1 VELYVTKGRPDDG
14 AMRGLIGL
22 SLVFLIL
29 APILPAGA
37 ASFTVEGLTFSDE
50 LGGFRLIAV
59 TGTGR
64 LEDPFVVVEEIGSQ
78 GPAIL
83 QITGLRSSFGNRCAT
98 QHLTGFAMTKIVR
111 NLSNQAWHD
120 FRMELRETEERSS
133 PYGDGLSFGQGA
145 AGRTV
150 TSSNFGQIRAID
162 EPYDGLTFEDGF
174 VPPGASADFHFL
186 ITDETPSMRILLV
199 QDLSPP
205 SASLQPPRPTPW
217 PHPMLAQRPAPVP

>member
-1 VELYVTKGRPDDG
+1 
-14 AMRGLIGL
+14 MRGLIGL
-22 SLVFLIL
+22 SLFCLIL
-29 APILPAGA
+29 APIAQAGA

-83 QITGLRSSFGNRCAT
+83 QITGLRSTFGNRCGT

-111 NLSNQAWHD
+111 NLSNQPWHD
-120 FRMELRETEERSS
+120 FRMELRETEERAS

-145 AGRTV
+145 TGRTV
-150 TSSNFGQIRAID
+150 ESSSFGQIRAID
-162 EPYDGLTFEDGF
+162 EPYDGLDFEDGY

-205 SASLQPPRPTPW
+205 SASLPSPLPTPPW
-217 PHPMLAQRPAPVP
+217 PHPMLAQRPEPAP

>member
-1 VELYVTKGRPDDG
+1 
-14 AMRGLIGL
+14 MRGLIGL
-22 SLVFLIL
+22 SLLCLIL
-29 APILPAGA
+29 APFAQAGA

-59 TGTGR
+59 TGTGH
-64 LEDPFVVVEEIGSQ
+64 LDDPFVVVEELGGQ

-83 QITGLRSSFGNRCAT
+83 QITGLRSTFGNRCNT

-111 NLSNQAWHD
+111 NLSNQPWHD

-145 AGRTV
+145 TGRTV
-150 TSSNFGQIRAID
+150 ASSSFGQIRVID
-162 EPYDGLTFEDGF
+162 EPYDGLTFEDGN
-174 VPPGASADFHFL
+174 VPPGTSADFHFL
-186 ITDETPSMRILLV
+186 ITDETPARRILLV

-205 SASLQPPRPTPW
+205 SASLPSTPKTSPW
-217 PHPMLAQRPAPVP
+217 PHPMLAQRPETAP